1 MVGYIRY
8 YLMFCVSLV
17 WFPSLAQ
24 ELSFEHVGR
33 QAGLSSSTLECIIQD
48 SRGFMWFG
56 TRDGLNRYDGYEMRI
71 YRHEKS
77 DSTSLS
83 NSYILDIYEDRHG
96 TLWVGTINGLNRFDA
111 KLQQFKR
118 YHQNEQHG
126 ATLNN
131 RRITSIAEDAAG
143 RLWIGTWGG
152 GLNLYHS
159 EVDSFVRFAPRR
171 DSPEMLL
178 DDYVSC
184 LHLDEDGSMWVG
196 TQGGLF
202 RMAGERPEIT
212 ALGIHDGDTPLNVS
226 AICGDKFGRLWIGT
240 VNDGIL
246 VVDDLTENGKWLKN
260 DPTDPTTIRSN
271 QIRSIVLDRL
281 GQMWIG
287 TVNGGL
293 NRFDQK
299 NGEFYGYEHEPGNNR
314 SLSQRTVSA
323 LCEDRQGN
331 LWIGTHRGGVN
342 LYSPSMNKFQLFRSR
357 NSPNSLS
364 YNDVRTFLEDEYGK
378 IWIGT
383 DGGGIS
389 VYDPNTD
396 QFKQYRHD
404 PHNFQSLSSDAVL
417 HIFKDSQQRLWIT
430 TWGGGLNLFNPK
442 NDAFIRFKH
451 DPNDPGSISSNYVQ
465 QVIEDKGGNLWVGT
479 YYGGLLRFNPSTK
492 TFRRFTQG
500 RDEQHKIYGV
510 NVSTLME
517 DHLGRLWISTDDG
530 GLNCYDSRTGY
541 IRHYFTEEEH
551 VPDIRVL
558 YVDSQNRLWL
568 GQRGLYLFHEEEQAF
583 EPFTLAEGLKDEF
596 IRSMIEDPSNVLW
609 ISTLNGVIRMDP
621 ANGTTRAYNVY
632 DGLQDYEFEP
642 NSVLK
647 TSAGKL
653 YFGGINGFNIID
665 PQRLP
670 HNETPCPVYITGFQL
685 FNTTAQPGEPTS
697 PLKWD
702 IEFTK
707 QLELSHKQSSFS
719 LTFAALNYHASRNNR
734 YTYRL
739 EGFDN
744 DWMEVTHDRKA
755 SYTNLSPGKY
765 RFRVKAANNDG
776 VWNESGTTLD
786 IVIHPPV
793 WGTWWFKIGFATAL
807 AISCFQLYL
816 TKRKRELRKIEAK
829 KKVEIYET
837 QLQFFTNISH
847 EFRTPL
853 SLISGPLEQL
863 IKYPGSHDWENLQLI
878 RRNTERLVGLV
889 DELIDFRKVEDG
901 AIQLSAMPTFID
913 RFVEEIS
920 DEFQP
925 LAANRNI
932 NFCFQRSGES
942 LEGWIDRQIVEKI
955 LLNLLNNA
963 FKYTPEGGKI
973 TVNVLGS
980 KQTFIPGFTNEVT
993 VGQTYKA
1000 HRYFTFCISD
1010 TGIGI
1015 SAASIQHLFE
1025 RYYRTSEHHLGSGI
1039 GLAFVKS
1046 LTLLHRGHIK
1056 VYSDSNKGTEI
1067 LVSLP
1072 CDHNDFANNER
1083 WEVGLREPTIRL
1095 DSIRCSVPHVDDD
1108 PVFDSLELENPSGSK
1123 PTILLIDDNEE
1134 LRGFLS
1140 RCLAESYN
1148 ILSAENGK
1156 EGLSMAI
1163 EHQPDAIISDVMMP
1177 IMNGIALCHH
1187 IKSNDATQH
1196 IPFIMLTAKVAEKAQ
1211 ISGMDSGADYYFPK
1225 PVNIEL
1231 LKLTLRNSFQGRNIL
1246 SKWALKARDAHLNAT
1261 AKTEEDRLFI
1271 DKLKT
1276 VIESEM
1282 DNPELNVEFLCTKMG
1297 LSRTPLYQKTKKITG
1312 QPIGDFI
1319 RSIRLRHAADL
1330 LVQKNL
1336 TITEAMFRVGIQT
1349 QSHFT
1354 KAFKKEFGKTPAR
1367 YLQDLQNGIKHPASP
1382 NS

>member
-1 MVGYIRY
+1 MVRYIRY
-8 YLMFCVSLV
+8 FLMFCVLLV
-17 WFPSLAQ
+17 WFPNLAQ
-24 ELSFEHVGR
+24 ELSFEHIGR

-71 YRHEKS
+71 YRNEKS

-83 NSYILDIYEDRHG
+83 NSYVLDIYEDRHG
-96 TLWVGTINGLNRFDA
+96 TLWVGTVNGLNRFDA
-111 KLQQFKR
+111 KSQQFKR
-118 YHQNEQHG
+118 YHQNEQQG

-131 RRITSIAEDAAG
+131 RRITSIAEDASG
-143 RLWIGTWGG
+143 KLWVGTWGG

-159 EVDSFVRFAPRR
+159 EVDSFVRFAPERG
-171 DSPEMLL
+171 DPATFL
-178 DDYVSC
+178 DDYVSS
-184 LHLDEDGSMWVG
+184 LHLHEDGSMWIG

-202 RMAGERPEIT
+202 RMAGENSEVR
-212 ALGIHDGDTPLNVS
+212 AFNGDKGDTPLNVS
-226 AICGDKFGRLWIGT
+226 AICTGKFGKLWIGT

-246 VVDDLTENGKWLKN
+246 VIDDLSEDGRWLKN

-271 QIRSIVLDRL
+271 QIRSILLDRL

-299 NGEFYGYEHEPGNNR
+299 HGEFYGYEHEPGNNR

-342 LYSPSMNKFQLFRSR
+342 LYSPSMNKFQLFRSK
-357 NSPNSLS
+357 NSHNSLS
-364 YNDVRTFLEDEYGK
+364 YNDVRAFLEDDDGK

-389 VYDPNTD
+389 VYNSHTD

-404 PHNFQSLSSDAVL
+404 PHNPRSLSSDAVL
-417 HIFKDSQQRLWIT
+417 HIYRDSQQRLWIS
-430 TWGGGLNLFNPK
+430 TWGGGLNLFDPK

-451 DPNDPGSISSNYVQ
+451 NPNDPNSISSNYVQ
-465 QVIEDKGGNLWVGT
+465 QVIEDKDGDLWVGT

-492 TFRRFTQG
+492 TFGRFTQG

-510 NVSTLME
+510 NVSALME

-530 GLNCYDSRTGY
+530 GLNCYDSRMGY
-541 IRHYFTEEEH
+541 IRHYFTEEER

-568 GQRGLYLFHEEEQAF
+568 GQRGLYLFHEEKQAF
-583 EPFTLAEGLKDEF
+583 EPFILAQGLKDEF
-596 IRSMIEDPSNVLW
+596 IRSMIEDSSKGLW
-609 ISTLNGVIRMDP
+609 ISTLNGIIRMDP
-621 ANGTTRAYNVY
+621 STGTTRNYNVY

-642 NSVLK
+642 NAVLK
-647 TSAGKL
+647 SSDGKL

-665 PQRLP
+665 PHRLP
-670 HNETPCPVYITGFQL
+670 HNETPCRVYITGFQL
-685 FNTTAQPGEPTS
+685 FNTPVQPGQPKS

-707 QLELSHKQSSFS
+707 EIELSYKQSSFS
-719 LTFAALNYHASRNNR
+719 LTFAALNYHASKNNS

-739 EGFDN
+739 EGFDT
-744 DWMEVTHDRKA
+744 DWMDVTHDRKA

-765 RFRVKAANNDG
+765 RFHVKAANNDG
-776 VWNESGTTLD
+776 VWNEAATALD

-793 WGTWWFKIGFATAL
+793 WGTWWFRIGSAAAL
-807 AISCFQLYL
+807 AIICFQLYL
-816 TKRKRELRKIEAK
+816 TKRKRVLRKIEAK
-829 KKVEIYET
+829 KKVEIYKT

-863 IKYPGSHDWENLQLI
+863 IKQPGKHEQENLHLI
-878 RRNTERLVGLV
+878 QRNTERLVSLV

-901 AIQLSAMPTFID
+901 ALQLSAMPTFMD
-913 RFVEEIS
+913 RFVEEIC
-920 DEFQP
+920 DEFQ
-925 LAANRNI
+925 LFAANKSI
-932 NFCFQRSGES
+932 NFGFQRSGES
-942 LEGWIDRQIVEKI
+942 LEGWIDRQIAEKI

-973 TVNVLGS
+973 TVTVLGS
-980 KQTFIPGFTNEVT
+980 KHTFVPRFANEVA
-993 VGQTYKA
+993 VGQPYKA

-1015 SAASIQHLFE
+1015 SAGSIQHLFE

-1046 LTLLHRGHIK
+1046 LALLHRGHIN
-1056 VYSDSNKGTEI
+1056 VYSESNRGTEI

-1072 CDHNDFANNER
+1072 CGYDDFAKNER
-1083 WEVGLREPTIRL
+1083 WESRLREPTIRL
-1095 DSIRCSVPHVDDD
+1095 DSIRSALPHAGDNPVID
-1108 PVFDSLELENPSGSK
+1108 PPEFENPSISK

-1140 RCLAESYN
+1140 RCLVENYH
-1148 ILSAENGK
+1148 ILSASNGE

-1177 IMNGIALCHH
+1177 IMNGIALCQC
-1187 IKSNDATQH
+1187 IKSDEATQH

-1211 ISGMDSGADYYFPK
+1211 ISGMDSGADFYFPK
-1225 PVNIEL
+1225 PLNIEL
-1231 LKLTLRNSFQGRNIL
+1231 LKLTLRNLFQGRNIL
-1246 SKWALKARDAHLNAT
+1246 SKWTLKARDAHLNAS
-1261 AKTEEDRLFI
+1261 ARTEEDRLFV
-1271 DKLKT
+1271 DKLQA

-1282 DNPELNVEFLCTKMG
+1282 DNPDLNVDFLCAKMG

-1319 RSIRLRHAADL
+1319 RSLRLKRAADL

-1336 TITEAMFRVGIQT
+1336 TITEAMFKVGIQT

-1367 YLQDLQNGIKHPASP
+1367 YLQDLQSNLHISKGV
-1382 NS
+1382 